1 LTQVSGRA
9 DPPPGAGDLPGRAEV
24 PVDAGDLMARTAE
37 LIDIPSV
44 SHHEAVLADHV
55 EGRLRRAPWLEV
67 ERIENNV
74 VARTTLGRGL
84 RLLWAGH
91 LDTVPANGNQRARID
106 GDTLW
111 GLGAA
116 DMKSGLAVMLEL
128 ASTMPDPAIDVT
140 YVLYSCEEVARK
152 YNGLSRLFELRP
164 DLLAGDAAI
173 LGEPTGATV
182 EAGCQ
187 GVIKLD
193 VILGGERA
201 HTARPWMGINAIH
214 RLAPLLE
221 RVAAFESR
229 APVIDGCQYRE
240 ALQAVAVGGG
250 VAGNVVPDSSRLSL
264 NHRFAPDRSP
274 QQAESAVRELIAPAL
289 DAELGDRV
297 EVIEAAP
304 AARPDLAHPLLA
316 RLVAVAGGAP
326 RAKLGWTDVAF
337 FSEHGIPATNF
348 GPGDPSVSHTA
359 AERVV
364 RSEIEAVHRAM
375 VGLLTNGVVA
385 TPTGG
390 ATR

>member
-1 LTQVSGRA
+1 
-9 DPPPGAGDLPGRAEV
+9 
-24 PVDAGDLMARTAE
+24 
-37 LIDIPSV
+37 
-44 SHHEAVLADHV
+44 
-55 EGRLRRAPWLEV
+55 
-67 ERIENNV
+67 
-74 VARTTLGRGL
+74 
-84 RLLWAGH
+84 
-91 LDTVPANGNQRARID
+91 
-106 GDTLW
+106 
-111 GLGAA
+111 
-116 DMKSGLAVMLEL
+116 MKSGLAVMLEL
-128 ASTMPDPAIDVT
+128 ASTMPDPAIDLT

-250 VAGNVVPDSSRLSL
+250 VAGNVVPDSARLSL
-264 NHRFAPDRSP
+264 NHRFAPDRSA
-274 QQAESAVRELIAPAL
+274 QQAQSAGRDLIAPAL
-289 DAELGDRV
+289 DAELGDQV
-297 EVIEAAP
+297 ELIEAAP
-304 AARPDLAHPLLA
+304 AAPPTWAIPCWPGWWRWPVGRGGPSWVGPTWRFSPNTAYRPPTSA
-316 RLVAVAGGAP
+316 
-326 RAKLGWTDVAF
+326 
-337 FSEHGIPATNF
+337 PAT
-348 GPGDPSVSHTA
+348 PSVSHTA

-375 VGLLTNGVVA
+375 VGLLTDGVGA

-390 ATR
+390 ARR